1 MTEEEDFVV
10 QEPYQPTDEEKKAI
24 KELEAKGLT
33 SDDWDSGK
41 SQIKSF
47 KENLRED
54 MYEKQNELCVYCRC
68 IASTSCIRSPIRNGF
83 SCQKTYAY
91 LAIGVTFTKAQQKY
105 W

>member
-10 QEPYQPTDEEKKAI
+10 QKPYQPTDEENKAI

-54 MYEKQNELCVYCRC
+54 MYEKQNELCVYCLSL
-68 IASTSCIRSPIRNGF
+68 IHI
-83 SCQKTYAY
+83 
-91 LAIGVTFTKAQQKY
+91 
-105 W
+105 

>member
-54 MYEKQNELCVYCRC
+54 MYEKQNELCVYCR
-68 IASTSCIRSPIRNGF
+68 IHVPNA
-83 SCQKTYAY
+83 
-91 LAIGVTFTKAQQKY
+91 
-105 W
+105 